1 MPELCRVQHLRHTL
15 KHTLR
20 HTLKHTLKHTLLGPV
35 DSWISFDTQ
44 LVELGPSDFEVLANV
59 TTRLDRF
66 WTQAGTETKQ
76 AAIGNS
82 KLGYKR

>member
-1 MPELCRVQHLRHTL
+1 M
-15 KHTLR
+15 
-20 HTLKHTLKHTLLGPV
+20 